1 VFGTAMLIIY
11 AGLQAL
17 NGHSVRSSGTL
28 EQGPDGLIYR
38 NAPEGIEVTVPESW
52 TPFRAENTL
61 ASLRSDGASFIVQEQ
76 FATYAV
82 ASMLDKTEK
91 DARVLH
97 PDATFTP
104 TTAYLAGRFA
114 LGREISYVNSEGVV
128 IHQRVLGF
136 HRTLKICILIETW
149 TDPEKRVVLDRI
161 EQSFRLN

>member
-1 VFGTAMLIIY
+1 
-11 AGLQAL
+11 
-17 NGHSVRSSGTL
+17 
-28 EQGPDGLIYR
+28 
-38 NAPEGIEVTVPESW
+38 
-52 TPFRAENTL
+52 
-61 ASLRSDGASFIVQEQ
+61 
-76 FATYAV
+76 
-82 ASMLDKTEK
+82 
-91 DARVLH
+91 VLH
-97 PDATFTP
+97 PDATFTA